1 MMKILYLLF
10 SFTTGGTE
18 RLVGDICN
26 EMVKR
31 GHDVHLYVV
40 NDLIDESMLR
50 SLDSGVKVKLQNRP
64 VGGGDKLGTLYKIAS
79 YIRQNRIEVVHC
91 NSLESPE
98 LLLLKPVMFPKVPVI
113 YTVHGLGQLKNKKKP
128 AILYR
133 NWLCHRVIAI
143 SDAVREDIIACGIDE
158 KKVSTVYNAID
169 FSRFDRPRTK
179 EFDPQNIVIGNVA
192 RIQPKVKG
200 QDILLRAVAKL
211 KSRYPGIRCLFA
223 GGVGRGEAHA
233 LEELEKLAHE
243 LGIAENVSFLGNVED
258 VPGFLRELDV
268 FVLPSRSE
276 GFGISLV
283 EAMAMGV
290 PCVASDL
297 GGPAQVLAGGEYGT
311 LFKTGDPEALAR
323 QLSALIENYSGYLA
337 IAETASAAVYRQ
349 YAIGTMCELLLREY
363 Q

>member
-1 MMKILYLLF
+1 MKLMYLLF

-26 EMVKR
+26 EMAKR
-31 GHDVHLYVV
+31 GHEVHLYVV
-40 NDLIDESMLR
+40 NDLNDESMLR
-50 SLDSGVKVKLQNRP
+50 SLDQGVKAELQNRP
-64 VGGGDKLGTLYKIAS
+64 VGGGDKLGTLLKIAS
-79 YIRQNRIEVVHC
+79 YIRRNQIQVVHC

-98 LLLLKPVMFPKVPVI
+98 LLLLKPLMFPKVRVI

-128 AILYR
+128 AIVYR
-133 NWLCHRVIAI
+133 NLLCHRIIAI
-143 SDAVREDIIACGIDE
+143 SDAVREDITACGIDE
-158 KKVSTVYNAID
+158 KKVATVYNAID

-179 EFDPQNIVIGNVA
+179 NLDLQQVVIGNVA
-192 RIQPKVKG
+192 RIQPQVKG

-211 KSRYPGIRCLFA
+211 KDRYPNIRCLFA
-223 GGVGRGEAHA
+223 GAAGRAEADA
-233 LEELEKLAHE
+233 LEKLNTLAQE
-243 LGIAENVSFLGNVED
+243 LGIEENVRFLGNVTD
-258 VPGFLRELDV
+258 VPAFLQELDV

-311 LFKTGDPEALAR
+311 LFKTGDPDALA
-323 QLSALIENYSGYLA
+323 QSLIRLLEDYPAG
-337 IAETASAAVYRQ
+337 IRTAKAADTAVRRQ